1 VRRLTLPEYTTRAYD
16 QLPMPEALALARTGA
31 VRVAADLTGRT
42 TLTSASSVGVLR
54 TGDIELRVTPK
65 VGIRRLL
72 WLVGYASD
80 PDGWHDEQTVDLIAV
95 DDLVPAIAVSFIA
108 AANRSMAAGILQGYR
123 VTEEALPLLRGRLRE
138 ADQIRSRLGVAVP
151 LEIRYDDYT
160 VNIPEN
166 QILLTAALRL
176 LRVPGVPAPTQTAL
190 RRLMSLLTDVTPL
203 IPGHEIPGTP
213 DDRRTHR
220 YQPALRLARLI
231 LAGRSLEQ
239 PVGPVTASGFLFD
252 LNAVFENWLT
262 TALRVALRPFG
273 GLLRAQWPGHLDLR
287 QRIRLRPD
295 LVWERGGDPVAVID
309 AKYKALRPAAYPHA
323 DLYQMLAYCT
333 VLGLRLGRL
342 VYAAG
347 EEQPLRHTIRR
358 TNTTI
363 ETWTLDLSK
372 PIPDLLADVNGLA
385 VAIVATSSS
394 PAALGAS
401 A

>member
-1 VRRLTLPEYTTRAYD
+1 MRRLTLPEYTTRAYD
-16 QLPMPEALALARTGA
+16 PLPMPEALALARTGA
-31 VRVAADLTGRT
+31 VRVAADLAGRT
-42 TLTSASSVGVLR
+42 TLTSTSSVGVIR
-54 TGDIELRVTPK
+54 AGDIELRVTPK
-65 VGIRRLL
+65 VRIRRLL
-72 WLVGYASD
+72 WLLGYASD
-80 PDGWHDEQTVDLIAV
+80 PAGWHDEQMVDLMAV
-95 DDLVPAIAVSFIA
+95 DDLVPAIAVSFMA
-108 AANRSMAAGILQGYR
+108 AANRALAAGILQGYR
-123 VTEEALPLLRGRLRE
+123 VREEALPLLRGRLRE

-176 LRVPGVPAPTQTAL
+176 LRVPDVPAPTRTAL
-190 RRLMSLLTDVTPL
+190 RRLISLLTDVTPL
-203 IPGHEIPGTP
+203 ISGHQIPGTP

-239 PVGPVTASGFLFD
+239 PLGPVTASGFLFD
-252 LNAVFENWLT
+252 LNVVFEKWLT

-273 GLLRAQWPGHLDLR
+273 GVLRTPWHGHLDVR
-287 QRIRLRPD
+287 QRIRLKPD
-295 LVWERGGDPVAVID
+295 LVWERGGYPIAVID
-309 AKYKALRPAAYPHA
+309 AKYKVLRPADSPN
-323 DLYQMLAYCT
+323 DNLYQMLAYCT

-347 EEQPLRHTIRR
+347 EEQPTRHAIRG
-358 TNTTI
+358 TSTTI

-385 VAIVATSSS
+385 TTIAATSPSQIAS
-394 PAALGAS
+394 GAS

>member
-1 VRRLTLPEYTTRAYD
+1 VRRLTLPEYTTRAYGR
-16 QLPMPEALALARTGA
+16 LPMPEAVALARTGA
-31 VRVAADLTGRT
+31 VRVAADLAGRT
-42 TLTSASSVGVLR
+42 TLTSASSVGVIR
-54 TGDIELRVTPK
+54 AGDIELRVTPK

-80 PDGWHDEQTVDLIAV
+80 PAGWHDEQTVDLIVV
-95 DDLVPAIAVSFIA
+95 DDLVPAIAVSFMA
-108 AANRSMAAGILQGYR
+108 AAQRALAAGILQGYR
-123 VTEEALPLLRGRLRE
+123 VMEEALPLLRGRLRE
-138 ADQIRSRLGVAVP
+138 ADQIRRLGVAVP

-176 LRVPGVPAPTQTAL
+176 LRVPNVPAPTRTAL
-190 RRLMSLLTDVTPL
+190 RRLISLLTDVTPL
-203 IPGHEIPGTP
+203 IAGHQIPGTP

-262 TALRVALRPFG
+262 TALRVTLRPFG
-273 GLLRAQWPGHLDLR
+273 GVLRAQWPGHLDLR
-287 QRIRLRPD
+287 RRIRLRPD
-295 LVWERGGDPVAVID
+295 LVWERGGYPVAVLD
-309 AKYKALRPAAYPHA
+309 AKYKALRPAAYPHG

-347 EEQPLRHTIRR
+347 EEQPFRHAIRR
-358 TNTTI
+358 TNTII

-385 VAIVATSSS
+385 ATIAATSPSRIAS
-394 PAALGAS
+394 GAS

>member
-1 VRRLTLPEYTTRAYD
+1 MPEYTTRAYD
-16 QLPMPEALALARTGA
+16 PLTTPEALALARTGA
-31 VRVAADLTGRT
+31 VRVAADLAGRT
-42 TLTSASSVGVLR
+42 TLTSASSVGVIR
-54 TGDIELRVTPK
+54 AGDIELRVTPK

-72 WLVGYASD
+72 WLLGYSSD
-80 PDGWHDEQTVDLIAV
+80 PAGWHDEQMVDLIAV

-108 AANRSMAAGILQGYR
+108 ATNRALAAGILQGYR
-123 VTEEALPLLRGRLRE
+123 VMEEALPLLRGRLRE

-160 VNIPEN
+160 ANIPEN

-176 LRVPGVPAPTQTAL
+176 LRVPDVPAPVRTAL
-190 RRLMSLLTDVTPL
+190 RRLISLLTDVTPL
-203 IPGHEIPGTP
+203 IPGHVIPGTP

-220 YQPALRLARLI
+220 YQPALRLARII

-273 GLLRAQWPGHLDLR
+273 GVLRAQWPGHLDIGR
-287 QRIRLRPD
+287 RIRLRPD
-295 LVWERGGDPVAVID
+295 LVWERGGFPVAVID

-347 EEQPLRHTIRR
+347 EEQPLRHAIRR

-372 PIPDLLADVNGLA
+372 PIRALLADVEGLA
-385 VAIVATSSS
+385 VSIVATSSS
-394 PAALGAS
+394 QIAPGAS
-401 A
+401 V

>member
-1 VRRLTLPEYTTRAYD
+1 MRRLTLPEYTTRAYD
-16 QLPMPEALALARTGA
+16 RLPMPESIALARTGA
-31 VRVAADLTGRT
+31 VRVAVDLAGRT
-42 TLTSASSVGVLR
+42 TLTSTSSVGVIR
-54 TGDIELRVTPK
+54 AGDIELRVTPK

-72 WLVGYASD
+72 WLLGYAND
-80 PDGWHDEQTVDLIAV
+80 PDGWHDEQTVDLVTV
-95 DDLVPAIAVSFIA
+95 DDLVPAVAVSFIA
-108 AANRSMAAGILQGYR
+108 AANRALAAGVLQGYR
-123 VTEEALPLLRGRLRE
+123 LIEEALPLLRGRLRE

-176 LRVPGVPAPTQTAL
+176 LRVPDVPAPARTAL
-190 RRLMSLLTDVTPL
+190 RRLISLLTDVTPL
-203 IPGHEIPGTP
+203 ISSHQIPGTP

-220 YQPALRLARLI
+220 YQPALRLGRLI

-252 LNAVFENWLT
+252 LNKVFEDWLT
-262 TALRVALRPFG
+262 AALRVALRRFG
-273 GLLRAQWPGHLDLR
+273 GMLRAQWPAHLDIGR
-287 QRIRLRPD
+287 RVRLKPD
-295 LVWERGGDPVAVID
+295 LVWERGGGPVAVID

-347 EEQPLRHTIRR
+347 EEQPLRHAIRR

-372 PIPDLLADVNGLA
+372 PILDLMADVNELA
-385 VAIVATSSS
+385 VAIAATNSSRTT
-394 PAALGAS
+394 LRAS